1 MSVLAIENTEDV
13 SVFLFK
19 AVKHAEFENHNE
31 SEGLESRLHLGGCF
45 ISVEPFSH
53 RAGSTLPGEERPVP
67 QQQGTKAA
75 FKDNIP

>member
-19 AVKHAEFENHNE
+19 AVKHAEFENHNKCE
-31 SEGLESRLHLGGCF
+31 ELESRLHLGWGGGF

-53 RAGSTLPGEERPVP
+53 RAGSTLPGEE
-67 QQQGTKAA
+67 
-75 FKDNIP
+75 